1 MQTFGL
7 TVIWITG
14 ELAVWVANALVLM
27 PALISK
33 DLLIIDESISTSM
46 AQSPPVAGGK
56 VSRRDFLKLMAAA
69 GTVMTFA
76 PFVDWGKFL
85 PNPATSIAQ
94 KVKVVLKDNTVANV
108 NTFEINTSQVII
120 YPKSEDEV
128 LNTESFKTWQ
138 LIRLPKELGGDKKDA
153 SAFRIYSMICLHLW
167 CLWKYWP
174 QEGRKRGECPC
185 HGSMYDPFTGKAF
198 AGPASL
204 QGPPS
209 NVLPRLDIEVES
221 NGDLS
226 ILPPVWSPDKN
237 GVVGYGRYLKA

>member
-1 MQTFGL
+1 MAVGVIALMFG
-7 TVIWITG
+7 
-14 ELAVWVANALVLM
+14 M
-27 PALISK
+27 ISK
-33 DLLIIDESISTSM
+33 DLLIIKEPLFHSM
-46 AQSPPVAGGK
+46 SGAPPAGGK

-85 PNPATSIAQ
+85 PNPSTQSGQ
-94 KVKVVLKDNTVANV
+94 KVKAELADGTIANV
-108 NTFEINTSQVII
+108 KTFEVNSSQVVI
-120 YPKSEDEV
+120 YPKTDDEV
-128 LNTESFKTWQ
+128 LNQEAFRTWQ
-138 LIRLPKELGGDKKDA
+138 LIRLPKELGGDKNDA
-153 SAFRIYSMICLHLW
+153 SAFRIYSMVCLHLW

-209 NVLPRLDIEVES
+209 NVLPKLDIEVEP
-221 NGDLS
+221 NGDIS
-226 ILPPVWSPDKN
+226 ILPPVWSPDRN
-237 GVVGYGRYLKA
+237 GIVGFGRYLNV

>member
-1 MQTFGL
+1 MISADSL
-7 TVIWITG
+7 
-14 ELAVWVANALVLM
+14 LVFHLSE
-27 PALISK
+27 PISK
-33 DLLIIDESISTSM
+33 DLLIIKESFSLGM
-46 AQSPPVAGGK
+46 AQTPPAGGK

-85 PNPATSIAQ
+85 PNPSSNVGE
-94 KVKVVLKDNTVANV
+94 KVKVELEDGTVANV
-108 NTFEINTSQVII
+108 KTFEVNTSQVVI
-120 YPKSEDEV
+120 YPRSEDEV
-128 LNTESFKTWQ
+128 LNTEAFRTWQ
-138 LIRLPKELGGDKKDA
+138 LIRLPKELGGDKNDA
-153 SAFRIYSMICLHLW
+153 SAFRIYSMVCLHLW

-185 HGSMYDPFTGKAF
+185 HGSMYDPLTGKAF

-209 NVLPRLDIEVES
+209 NVLPRLDLEVES

-226 ILPPVWSPDKN
+226 ILPPRWDPNAN
-237 GVVGYGRYLKA
+237 GIVGYGRYINV

>member
-1 MQTFGL
+1 
-7 TVIWITG
+7 
-14 ELAVWVANALVLM
+14 
-27 PALISK
+27 
-33 DLLIIDESISTSM
+33 M
-46 AQSPPVAGGK
+46 AQSPPPGGK

-85 PNPATSIAQ
+85 PNPASNVGE
-94 KVKVVLKDNTVANV
+94 KVKAQLVNGDVVNV
-108 NTFEINTSQVII
+108 NTFEVNHSDVII
-120 YPKSEDEV
+120 YPRSQDEV
-128 LNTESFKTWQ
+128 LNTEAFRTWQ
-138 LIRLPKELGGDKKDA
+138 LIRLPKELGGDKNEA
-153 SAFRIYSMICLHLW
+153 SAFRIYSMVCLHLW

-185 HGSMYDPFTGKAF
+185 HGSMYDPLTGKAF

-209 NVLPRLDIEVES
+209 NVLPRLDVEVES

-226 ILPPVWSPDKN
+226 ILPPRWDPNAN
-237 GVVGYGRYLKA
+237 GIVGFGRYLKA

>member
-1 MQTFGL
+1 M
-7 TVIWITG
+7 
-14 ELAVWVANALVLM
+14 VANAFVLV

-33 DLLIIDESISTSM
+33 DLLIIDESFSMSM
-46 AQSPPVAGGK
+46 AQTPPVAGGK

-85 PNPATSIAQ
+85 PNPASNVAQ
-94 KVKVVLKDNTVANV
+94 KVKVVLKDGTVANV
-108 NTFEINTSQVII
+108 KNIDVNTSQVII

-128 LNTESFKTWQ
+128 LNTESFRTWQ
-138 LIRLPKELGGDKKDA
+138 FIRLPTELGGDKNDA

-237 GVVGYGRYLKA
+237 GVVGFGRYLKT